1 MLLLQQSP
9 PSKKSPWICNLV
21 LTEKRITCKF
31 PQLELSRTQRVIL
44 SYLEHKELDLSYLE
58 HKELDLSYLECREL
72 DGPIV
77 TYPTIWRLSMQCE
90 EGVKNPAYI
99 CASSQVDFLSMNKCQ
114 KEWVL
119 EDASEMFLWRKGKAW
134 ALAEVTRWRRKLH
147 RGRSCREPTS
157 LAEGAKHSQGKGL
170 PFINLLV
177 GPKLIFL
184 KNC

>member
-1 MLLLQQSP
+1 MLLLQQSSP
-9 PSKKSPWICNLV
+9 PPKKSPWICNLV

-44 SYLEHKELDLSYLE
+44 SYPE

-72 DGPIV
+72 GGPIV

-99 CASSQVDFLSMNKCQ
+99 CTSSQVDFLSMNKCQ

-134 ALAEVTRWRRKLH
+134 APAEVTRWRRKLH

-157 LAEGAKHSQGKGL
+157 LAGGAKHSQGKGL

-184 KNC
+184 QNC